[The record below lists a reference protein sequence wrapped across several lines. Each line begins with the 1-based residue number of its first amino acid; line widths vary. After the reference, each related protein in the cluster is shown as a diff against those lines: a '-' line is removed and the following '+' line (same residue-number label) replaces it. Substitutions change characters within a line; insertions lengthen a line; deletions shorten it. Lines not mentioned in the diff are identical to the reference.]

1 MNKLQ
6 RSLGCLLAIACTAAA
21 TMQAQARLDTGW
33 SLGGGALNRG
43 GTLDVT
49 RRFEAG
55 KSYLI
60 IADGDSSARDVDLL
74 VLDSR
79 GRVVE
84 KDEGARKE
92 AQVRFRPRNSGNYTI
107 RLKMANARGRAIGYF
122 AVFRLDGGWNVPQ
135 RDVDAAV
142 ARLAA
147 LSALVDLADYRLD
160 RFFGRIMYPG
170 ERQTL
175 SFSGLT
181 LGNHSIAAVGD
192 DLAHDLDLIVSQYG
206 EILDI
211 DDEPDAVPITE
222 FRASGRVEANV
233 EFPSGSGPALVLVA
247 LYSESAPSGGFGQL

>member
-33 SLGGGALNRG
+33 SLGGGALTRG
-43 GTLDVT
+43 ETLDMT

-60 IADGDSSARDVDLL
+60 VADGDSIARDVDLL
-74 VLDSR
+74 ILDSR
-79 GRVVE
+79 RRAVA
-84 KDEGARKE
+84 KDESASKE
-92 AQVRFRPRNSGNYTI
+92 AQVRFRPRYSGNYTI

-142 ARLAA
+142 GHLAA

-160 RFFGRIMYPG
+160 RFFGRILHPG

-175 SFSGLT
+175 SFSRLT

-192 DLAHDLDLIVSQYG
+192 DFAHDLDLIVHQ
-206 EILDI
+206 LDI
-211 DDEPDAVPITE
+211 DDEPDAVPITQ
-222 FRASGRVEANV
+222 FRASGRVEATV
-233 EFPSGSGPALVLVA
+233 VSASGSGPALVLVA